1 MAITDNLP
9 SFAPFQNVQH
19 LVIVFQQSTST
30 LRLNLLR
37 LISMYHEENDKIS
50 TKRCVN
56 VLKSYVDLS
65 TINKIDVEP
74 KNDIS
79 QLYCIEQILLLCSN
93 LTELRIGAQLFLS
106 FALFDNP
113 SLISVFNQLQR
124 LELIRDNIYFSLKY
138 ASKLTQHFPS
148 LTNIELQ
155 VYSFDACVRLADILL
170 DGLINLLHLK
180 IDFVEGRPFDNPNL
194 RDYVIEKRY
203 QAFPFDNFNE
213 DRVVVILQEQSLE
226 IYL

>member
-1 MAITDNLP
+1 
-9 SFAPFQNVQH
+9 
-19 LVIVFQQSTST
+19 
-30 LRLNLLR
+30 
-37 LISMYHEENDKIS
+37 
-50 TKRCVN
+50 
-56 VLKSYVDLS
+56 
-65 TINKIDVEP
+65 
-74 KNDIS
+74 
-79 QLYCIEQILLLCSN
+79 LCSN

-138 ASKLTQHFPS
+138 ASKLIQHFPS

-170 DGLINLLHLK
+170 DGLVNLLHLK
-180 IDFVEGRPFDNPNL
+180 IDFVEGRPFANPNL